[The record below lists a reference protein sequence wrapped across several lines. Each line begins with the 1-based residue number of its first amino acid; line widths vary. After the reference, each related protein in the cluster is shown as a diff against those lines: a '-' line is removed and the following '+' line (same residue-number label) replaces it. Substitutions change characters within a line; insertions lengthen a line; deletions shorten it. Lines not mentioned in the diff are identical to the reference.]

1 MEGRSGEEKR
11 MSWRLC
17 VRNDEIRG
25 ENEQKIRG
33 EKRDQ
38 LMICV
43 KSKINKKKRV
53 KEEENAHL
61 YPIYIIYYNTTEEQD
76 RTRSQ
81 GGEDD

>member
-1 MEGRSGEEKR
+1 
-11 MSWRLC
+11 
-17 VRNDEIRG
+17 
-25 ENEQKIRG
+25 
-33 EKRDQ
+33 
-38 LMICV
+38 MICV